1 MVQRPISAHR
11 GFISLPLTFVCKVRG
26 YKENSKPVISTV
38 SWRGPEDGNSEA
50 NLTTRTHFSR
60 NYLG

>member
-26 YKENSKPVISTV
+26 YKENSKPVIFTV
-38 SWRGPEDGNSEA
+38 SYRGLEAGNSEA
-50 NLTTRTHFSR
+50 NLTSRTYFSR
-60 NYLG
+60 NYFG